1 MWIYEK
7 KLIFPVN
14 IKNPDPKLAKI
25 MLEQYGGS
33 DGELGASVRYLS
45 QRFAMVTPQ
54 AKATLNDIGT
64 EEIAHTEIMG
74 TIVRQL
80 LKGATQQQIMDS
92 ALTSILLHM
101 V

>member
-7 KLIFPVN
+7 KLMFPVN

-54 AKATLNDIGT
+54 AKATLNDIG
-64 EEIAHTEIMG
+64 M
-74 TIVRQL
+74 
-80 LKGATQQQIMDS
+80 
-92 ALTSILLHM
+92 
-101 V
+101 